1 MFTDPKLI
9 TLFINRLYSAVTR
22 PGDLLN
28 ILSDLQEQ
36 IDSPHAAFQV
46 ENLETHDLKTL
57 HMLGY
62 NEQSMQTYEDYFVTC
77 DPWTKTA
84 YARNLDNGVFITGQ
98 RILSD
103 KDYRNSEF
111 YIDWGKPFD
120 VCHAIGTSFLL
131 SDGYHAKVSF
141 QRGREQGAFSEEIE
155 AALNLLRPH
164 FGHYIR
170 LAPIFEVASRYQ
182 FHWQFFIHQLDR
194 PVFVVDKS
202 LKVIMMN
209 REAEQWMKE
218 TALLGVSHG
227 QLFAPD
233 SRQHSHLQKS
243 IDWASHPETANSA
256 TLGFVQLYSGEQSEN
271 LWTLPLI
278 DFEQSGYDST
288 GMALLIARRRIPHC
302 KMVMEKF
309 SLSQRQAELCLLI
322 LEGKTLEEISQ
333 DMNVALNT
341 TRNTL
346 IACFSKLGVRNQ
358 VQLIQL
364 LLTRL

>member
-9 TLFINRLYSAVTR
+9 TQYINRLYSAVTR
-22 PGDLLN
+22 PGDLLT
-28 ILSDLQEQ
+28 ILQDLQEQ
-36 IDSPHAAFQV
+36 IDSPYAAFQV
-46 ENLETHDLKTL
+46 ENLETHDLKAL

-62 NEQSMQTYEDYFVTC
+62 NEQSMKTYEEYFVTC

-84 YARNLDNGVFITGQ
+84 YARNLDNGVFLTGE

-103 KDYRNSEF
+103 KDYKNSEF
-111 YIDWGKPFD
+111 YTDWGKPFD

-141 QRGREQGAFSEEIE
+141 QRGRQQGAFSEQIE
-155 AALNLLRPH
+155 TSLNLLRPH
-164 FGHYIR
+164 FGHYVR

-182 FHWQFFIHQLDR
+182 HHWQSFIHQLDR
-194 PVFVVDKS
+194 PVFVVDKT
-202 LKVIMMN
+202 LNVVMMN
-209 REAEQWMKE
+209 REAEEWMKE

-227 QLFAPD
+227 RLMAAD
-233 SRQHSHLQKS
+233 TRQHSQLQKS
-243 IDWASHPETANSA
+243 IGWASQPDTLNSS
-256 TLGFVQLYSGEQSEN
+256 TLGFVQLFSAEKIEN

-288 GMALLIARRRIPHC
+288 GMALLIARRRIPHY

-309 SLSQRQAELCLLI
+309 SLTQRQAELCLLM
-322 LEGKTLEEISQ
+322 LEGKTLEEVSQ

-346 IACFSKLGVRNQ
+346 VTCFSKLGVRNQ

-364 LLTRL
+364 LLTQM

>member
-1 MFTDPKLI
+1 MFTDPQRI
-9 TLFINRLYSAVTR
+9 THFINRLYSAVTR
-22 PGDLLN
+22 PGDLLK
-28 ILSDLQEQ
+28 ILEDLQEL
-36 IDSPHAAFQV
+36 IDSPYAAFQV
-46 ENLETHDLKTL
+46 ENLETHDLKSL

-84 YARNLDNGVFITGQ
+84 YARNLDNGVFLTGE

-111 YIDWGKPFD
+111 YTDWGKPFD
-120 VCHAIGTSFLL
+120 VRHAIGTSFLL

-141 QRGREQGAFSEEIE
+141 QRGCQQGAFSEEIE
-155 AALNLLRPH
+155 VSLNLLRPH
-164 FGHYIR
+164 FGHYVR

-209 REAEQWMKE
+209 REAEEWMKE
-218 TALLGVSHG
+218 TGLLGVSQG
-227 QLFAPD
+227 RLSAPD
-233 SRQHSHLQKS
+233 SRQHGHLQKS
-243 IDWASHPETANSA
+243 ISWASYPETLSST
-256 TLGFVQLYSGEQSEN
+256 TLGFVQLYSAEQSEN

-278 DFEQSGYDST
+278 DFEQTGYDST

-302 KMVMEKF
+302 KVVMEKF